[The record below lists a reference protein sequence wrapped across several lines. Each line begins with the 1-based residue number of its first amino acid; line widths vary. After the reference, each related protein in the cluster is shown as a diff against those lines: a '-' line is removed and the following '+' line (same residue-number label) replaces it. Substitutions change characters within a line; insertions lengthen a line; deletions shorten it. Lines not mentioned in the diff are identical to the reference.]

1 MVKDCLL
8 SATGMRYGE
17 RSVMAE
23 RADIQY
29 ICYETTELQNTL
41 FFIIEIAYDLIDD
54 ILCVLL
60 SE

>member
-1 MVKDCLL
+1 
-8 SATGMRYGE
+8 MRYGE

-23 RADIQY
+23 RADIRY
-29 ICYETTELQNTL
+29 ICYETTELQNKL